1 MINYLSLDAI
11 SKSFNDKVLFKN
23 LTFGINQGEK
33 AALVG
38 INGCGKSTIL
48 KMIAGETGIESGN
61 ISVRK
66 GIKVGY
72 LDQQPFL
79 PEEFT
84 VWQAMFETENPL
96 LQAIREYEAAY
107 IHADEQ
113 PERFMKATE
122 DMDYHQAWETETK
135 IRQILGKLDIHDTE
149 KKVSTLSGGQR
160 KRIALAKLLLS
171 KPDLMIL
178 DEPTN
183 HLDLET
189 IEWLENLLTTDN
201 QTLLIVT
208 HDRYFLDKITN
219 VIFELDNAQLYRYN
233 GNYGYF
239 LEKKQ
244 ERMDSKQAEVEK
256 ARNLMRKEYEWI
268 KRQPKARGTK
278 AKYRVDAFEDLKEKA
293 GQKVGESGIS
303 INVGMNRT
311 GSKILEI
318 KNVSKNYGDLK
329 ILYKFDYVFK
339 KQDRIGVVGKNG
351 IGKTTFLNM
360 LTGKIEPDKGSLV
373 RGDNTKIGYYTQSE
387 LKLDA
392 DKRVIDAVRD
402 IAEYITTGTGTTIS
416 ASQLL
421 THFEFPPATQYNLV
435 TKLSGGE
442 KRRLQLLQVLITNPN
457 FLILDEPTNDL
468 DIKTLNIL
476 EDYLLG
482 FKGVLVLV
490 SHDRYF
496 MDRLVDHLFVFEGE
510 GEVRD
515 FGGNYTDYR
524 ETKLEEE
531 EQKKM
536 QSIPKNTVSVSQNGS
551 KSAEKPKNGKMSFK
565 EKQEYEGLEKEI
577 AGLEE
582 KKDFLGEKLSKG
594 EGTYQ
599 DFADWSKEIKNL
611 TTEIDSKTL
620 RWLELAEMM

>member
-23 LTFGINQGEK
+23 LTFGLNQGEK

-61 ISVRK
+61 ISIRK

-107 IHADEQ
+107 LQADEQ

-135 IRQILGKLDIHDTE
+135 IRQILGRLDIHDTE

-244 ERMDSKQAEVEK
+244 ERMESKQAEVEK

-293 GQKVGESGIS
+293 SQKTESSGIS

-339 KQDRIGVVGKNG
+339 RQDRIGVVGKNG

-387 LKLDA
+387 LRLDA

-482 FKGVLVLV
+482 FQGVLVLV

-524 ETKLEEE
+524 EAKLEEE
-531 EQKKM
+531 ELKKI
-536 QSIPKNTVSVSQNGS
+536 QNTPKTAASQNNS
-551 KSAEKPKNGKMSFK
+551 KPAEKPKNNKVSFK
-565 EKQEYEGLEKEI
+565 EKQEYEGLEKDI
-577 AGLEE
+577 AVLEE
-582 KKDFLGEKLSKG
+582 KKKFLGEKMGKG
-594 EGTYQ
+594 EGSYQ
-599 DFADWSKEIKNL
+599 DFADWSREIQDL
-611 TTEIDSKTL
+611 TKEIDSKTL